1 MALHYKKKGN
11 FSRFEMNLRGEEGER
26 QVVPQLTLRV
36 DGKDSGPRDLQGSV
50 CYHILKYATMP

>member
-1 MALHYKKKGN
+1 
-11 FSRFEMNLRGEEGER
+11 MNLRGEEGER

-50 CYHILKYATMP
+50 CYHILKYATMS